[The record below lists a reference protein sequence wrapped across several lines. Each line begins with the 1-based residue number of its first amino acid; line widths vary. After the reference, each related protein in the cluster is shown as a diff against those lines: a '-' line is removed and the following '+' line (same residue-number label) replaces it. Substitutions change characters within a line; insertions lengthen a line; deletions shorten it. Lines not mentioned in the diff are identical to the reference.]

1 MKKFLIIVLSAI
13 VAFCACERKAKI
25 EVKDIV
31 VENTISTDRQYMF
44 LNYGKDYRWYESCV
58 VYDNYLDADTT
69 ITIAGVSNVFQ
80 VAVKMDEQ
88 SYDTKVVA
96 IAHTKDNSGID
107 VKEHA
112 FWVGDFSLNEE
123 EVKLTFSNAFDRLME
138 TNLPKPHSKYVVL
151 RKELGPINA
160 NPQYIFGNQNYQ
172 VYVDAV
178 NGNVTEHNPVYPIDF
193 EYSFTW

>member
-1 MKKFLIIVLSAI
+1 
-13 VAFCACERKAKI
+13 
-25 EVKDIV
+25 
-31 VENTISTDRQYMF
+31 
-44 LNYGKDYRWYESCV
+44 
-58 VYDNYLDADTT
+58 
-69 ITIAGVSNVFQ
+69 
-80 VAVKMDEQ
+80 MDEQ

-96 IAHTKDNSGID
+96 IAHTKDNNGID

-112 FWVGDFSLNEE
+112 FWVGDFPLNEE